1 MARRHDDGLGDTGQP
16 SAATIAE
23 IRRWGA
29 ALIRLTAVIDGEGQS
44 PRALTFESNARSVV
58 IGRDATADF
67 QLPLPTISRHH
78 ARILAS
84 DNTYMLEDLGS
95 THGTQVNG
103 RVVPSGEKTVLHS
116 GDVIGLTRAQIT
128 CAIESDK
135 VASADPF
142 EGTEAVAARAVQGIL
157 GRLGDAKQ
165 TAPYLRALNG
175 TMSGTRYPL
184 QSPLTQ
190 WTVGRSTEC
199 ECMLDDVNVS
209 RRHALLKKEWS
220 GFVVEDLGSKN
231 GVLVN
236 DVRIRKRR
244 RLSNEDELTIGPV
257 RLVFIDPDADLLD
270 ALKNVPGFEVEDI
283 PEESVS
289 QASVEPLLAPL
300 GHGPEDAGLAAGPT
314 PELLD
319 DEDSLADLD
328 PSLLEEAPQKARV
341 EWIIAAAAIL
351 VTLLAALALYFA
363 WA

>member
-1 MARRHDDGLGDTGQP
+1 M
-16 SAATIAE
+16 
-23 IRRWGA
+23 
-29 ALIRLTAVIDGEGQS
+29 IRLTAVIDGEGQA
-44 PRALTFESNARSVV
+44 PKALTFESNARSVV

-67 QLPLPTISRHH
+67 QLPLTTISRHH

-84 DNTYMLEDLGS
+84 DGLYILEDLGS
-95 THGTQVNG
+95 THGTQING
-103 RVVPSGEKTVLHS
+103 KVVVAGEKAVLRS

-142 EGTEAVAARAVQGIL
+142 EGTQAVAARAVQGIL
-157 GRLGDAKQ
+157 GRLGDNKQ
-165 TAPYLRALNG
+165 SAPYLRALNG
-175 TMSGTRYPL
+175 SMSGNRYPL

-190 WTVGRSTEC
+190 WTVGRASDC

-244 RLSNEDELTIGPV
+244 RLANEDELTIGPV
-257 RLVFIDPDADLLD
+257 RLVFIDPDADLMN
-270 ALKNVPGFEVEDI
+270 ALKNVPGFEVEDM

-289 QASVEPLLAPL
+289 QAKGLQLGAPL
-300 GHGPEDAGLAAGPT
+300 GEGLLDGSSDGGPPGTPP
-314 PELLD
+314 PELMD

-328 PSLLEEAPQKARV
+328 PSLLEEVPSKARV
-341 EWIIAAAAIL
+341 EWVIAAAAVG
-351 VTLLAALALYFA
+351 VTALAAMALYFA